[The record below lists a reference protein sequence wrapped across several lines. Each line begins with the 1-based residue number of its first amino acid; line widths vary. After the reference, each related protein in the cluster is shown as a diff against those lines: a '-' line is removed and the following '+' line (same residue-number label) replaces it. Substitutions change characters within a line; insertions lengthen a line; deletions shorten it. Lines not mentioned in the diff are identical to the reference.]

1 MAIDL
6 LAIEPH
12 KVSRDLSGYITYI
25 YGKGGVGKT
34 TLAVKSNQALLLATE
49 KGYNALPGIY
59 PVDVTS
65 WSEIKQ
71 ILRDMKKP
79 AVKERYKTIVV
90 DTVDLAA
97 TMCEKYICS
106 QNDVERIGDIPYG
119 QGWTLLKREFEDT
132 FRTMAQL
139 GYAIFFI
146 SHDKDKTFK
155 REDGTEYN
163 QIVPTCGSSCG
174 EIVKN
179 MVDIMAYAH
188 QKVVDGVPKR
198 LLTFRSLD
206 GSIDCKSRFRYMP
219 ISVELGY
226 DNLVNALNEAI
237 DKEAAETNGQFVTD
251 EKIQNNGPVQKD
263 FLSLKAEFQ
272 NIVQALINAD
282 SSNSDK
288 ITAVVEKY
296 LGKGKKVSE
305 CTERQVEIVDFVVDE
320 LKSLL

>member
-6 LAIEPH
+6 LSIEPH

-34 TLAVKSNQALLLATE
+34 TLAVKSDKALLLATE
-49 KGYNALPGIY
+49 KGYNAIPGIF
-59 PVDVTS
+59 PVDITS

-71 ILRDMKKP
+71 VLRDLKKP
-79 AVKERYKTIVV
+79 AVKERYKTVIV

-97 TMCEKYICS
+97 AMCEKYVCS
-106 QNDVERIGDIPYG
+106 QNDVEKIGEIPYG

-132 FRTMAQL
+132 FRAIAQL
-139 GYAIFFI
+139 GYALFFI
-146 SHDKDKTFK
+146 SHEKDKTFK

-163 QIVPTCGSSCG
+163 QTVPTCGSSCG

-188 QKVVDGVPKR
+188 QKVVDGVPRR

-206 GSIDCKSRFRYMP
+206 GSVDCKSRFKYMP

-237 DKEAAETNGQFVTD
+237 DKEALETNNQFITN
-251 EKIQNNGPVQKD
+251 EKISTATPIKKD
-263 FLSLKAEFQ
+263 FSALMVEFQ
-272 NIVQALINAD
+272 EIAQRLMSKD
-282 SSNSDK
+282 SANSAK
-288 ITAVVEKY
+288 ITATVEKY
-296 LGKGKKVSE
+296 LGKGKKLAE
-305 CTERQVEIVDFVVDE
+305 CTERQVEVVDFVVDE
-320 LKSLL
+320 LKDLL

>member
-25 YGKGGVGKT
+25 YGRGGIGKT

-49 KGYNALPGIY
+49 KGYNALPGVF
-59 PVDVTS
+59 PVNITS
-65 WSEIKQ
+65 WGEIKQ
-71 ILRDMKKP
+71 VLREMKKP
-79 AVKERYKTIVV
+79 AVQERYKTIVV

-119 QGWTLLKREFEDT
+119 QGWTLLKREFEDA

-146 SHDKDKTFK
+146 SHEKDKTFK

-163 QIVPTCGSSCG
+163 QTVPTCGSSCG

-206 GSIDCKSRFRYMP
+206 GSVDCKSRFRYMP
-219 ISVELGY
+219 VSVELGY

-251 EKIQNNGPVQKD
+251 EKIQSNMPNQKD
-263 FLSLKAEFQ
+263 FQSLMTEFQ
-272 NIVQALINAD
+272 ETAQALMSIDPN
-282 SSNSDK
+282 NSTK
-288 ITAVVEKY
+288 ITTIVEKH
-296 LGKGKKVSE
+296 LGKGKKLSE
-305 CTERQVEIVDFVVDE
+305 CTERQIEVVDF
-320 LKSLL
+320 L

>member
-25 YGKGGVGKT
+25 YGKGGIGKT
-34 TLAVKSNQALLLATE
+34 TLAVQANQALLLATE
-49 KGYNALPGIY
+49 KGYNALPGVF
-59 PVDVTS
+59 PVNIGS
-65 WSEIKQ
+65 WGEMKQ
-71 ILRDMKKP
+71 VLRELKKP
-79 AVKERYKTIVV
+79 AVQERYKTIVV

-106 QNDVERIGDIPYG
+106 QNDVEKIGEIPYG
-119 QGWTLLKREFEDT
+119 QGWNLLKREFEDA
-132 FRTMAQL
+132 FRVIAQL

-146 SHDKDKTFK
+146 SHEKDKTFK

-163 QIVPTCGSSCG
+163 QTVPTCGSSCG

-206 GSIDCKSRFRYMP
+206 GSVDCKSRFKYMP

-226 DNLVNALNEAI
+226 DNLVQALNEAI
-237 DKEAAETNGQFVTD
+237 DKEASETNNKYVTN
-251 EKIQNNGPVQKD
+251 EKISQTIHQQKD
-263 FLSLKAEFQ
+263 FKTLMDEFQ
-272 NIVQALINAD
+272 EITKVLMAKDQSNANI
-282 SSNSDK
+282 
-288 ITAVVEKY
+288 ITSVVEKY

-305 CTERQVEIVDFVVDE
+305 CTERQAEVVDFVVDE
-320 LKSLL
+320 LKSLI